1 MKMMTSKKMSSK
13 GKAAAVIINL
23 GSDYAS
29 KVYKYLRE
37 DEVEQLTLQIATMN
51 ELQPES
57 MDTAMEE
64 FYKLCLAQKFVSEG
78 GLDYAKEILN
88 KTYGIQNAG
97 ALIEKITMTLKT
109 RAFDFLKKVEPK
121 FLATFLQNEHPQTI
135 ALVLAYLRVEQASA
149 VLAELPRSLQ
159 LEVSDRIASME
170 RTSPEIVKE
179 VEAALEKKFSS
190 SISMGLSEIGGVKHM
205 AEMLN
210 EIDRGT
216 EKYILEELGKR
227 KPVLTEEIRKRM
239 FIFEDIITLEPQYIQ
254 RFLRDADT
262 KDLLIA
268 LKGSSREVADVFYQ
282 NMSTRMSEMMQ
293 EDAQYLHGIR
303 LTDVEEAQQKLVGI
317 VRKLE
322 ETGEIFISRGRK
334 DELIA

>member
-1 MKMMTSKKMSSK
+1 MTNKNMTSK
-13 GKAAAVIINL
+13 GKAAAVIISL
-23 GSDYAS
+23 GSDYAA

-37 DEVEQLTLQIATMN
+37 DEVEQLTLQIATMS

-57 MDTAMEE
+57 MDVAMEE
-64 FYKLCLAQKFVSEG
+64 FYNLCLAQKFVSEG

-149 VLAELPRSLQ
+149 VLAELPRGLQ

-190 SISMGLSEIGGVKHM
+190 SISMGLSEIGGAKHM

-227 KPVLTEEIRKRM
+227 KPALTEEIRKRM

-268 LKGSSREVADVFYQ
+268 LKGSSKEVADVFYQ

-322 ETGEIFISRGRK
+322 EAGEIFISRGRK

>member
-1 MKMMTSKKMSSK
+1 MTNKNMTSKS
-13 GKAAAVIINL
+13 KAAAVIISL

-37 DEVEQLTLQIATMN
+37 DEVEQLTLQIATMS

-57 MDTAMEE
+57 MDVATEE
-64 FYKLCLAQKFVSEG
+64 FYNLCLAQKFVSEG

-149 VLAELPRSLQ
+149 VLAELPRGLQ

-268 LKGSSREVADVFYQ
+268 LKGSSKEVADVFYQ

-293 EDAQYLHGIR
+293 EDAQYLHGVR

-322 ETGEIFISRGRK
+322 EAGEIFISRGRK